1 MGWVVREK
9 SSNLVDVWPKQRPRA
24 VGSSEMARSMTQFGK
39 TSPAAWRLARNAA
52 FTITKGQSV
61 LPPPKWRETPD
72 PHGKA
77 PALPHHAAAFSWFKH
92 AGSRRQGFTIFN
104 LPLRVQ
110 PSATP
115 SRGHL
120 FCSLRRVLLA
130 ADDLGVIGRFAQ
142 KPARHHPLDFL
153 LELIGLIGLHP
164 DQFGHQAAGALG
176 GLEIAQHL
184 LARAVL
190 ILAEPVNGAIERP
203 AQFRS
208 RGFVNIVAGD

>member
-1 MGWVVREK
+1 MREK
-9 SSNLVDVWPKQRPRA
+9 SSNLVDVCAKTA
-24 VGSSEMARSMTQFGK
+24 AKGGGLVGNGAINDPVQK
-39 TSPAAWRLARNAA
+39 TSPRRPAASPQGA
-52 FTITKGQSV
+52 FTITKKQSA
-61 LPPPKWRETPD
+61 LPPPKWRETAD

-115 SRGHL
+115 SWGHL
-120 FCSLRRVLLA
+120 FCSFRRVLLA

-142 KPARHHPLDFL
+142 KAARHRPLDFL
-153 LELIGLIGLHP
+153 LELIGLIGLYP

-176 GLEIAQHL
+176 SPCAIAPNL
-184 LARAVL
+184 SLVYSSSTPRL
-190 ILAEPVNGAIERP
+190 G
-203 AQFRS
+203 
-208 RGFVNIVAGD
+208 

>member
-9 SSNLVDVWPKQRPRA
+9 SSNLVDVCAKTA
-24 VGSSEMARSMTQFGK
+24 AKGGGLVGNGAINDPVRK
-39 TSPAAWRLARNAA
+39 TSPAAWRLARKAA
-52 FTITKGQSV
+52 FTITKGQSA

-77 PALPHHAAAFSWFKH
+77 PTLPHHAAAFSWFKR

-120 FCSLRRVLLA
+120 FCSLRRVLRA

-142 KPARHHPLDFL
+142 KPARHHPLDSL

-184 LARAVL
+184 FARAVL
-190 ILAEPVNGAIERP
+190 ILAEPVDGAIERP
-203 AQFRS
+203 A
-208 RGFVNIVAGD
+208 